1 MPIQTP
7 SNPHKSASMETGAS
21 LSDQRL
27 LTDRL
32 SQAFK
37 VYRRRWLGC
46 KAVLH
51 NIDILKRHLKL
62 HKKVDATNEGVPC
75 KWAGCECSPCA
86 SNVEW
91 ANHVHVHLEQ
101 VKEIFGLGPAALTS
115 GNSQVSESHG
125 YTS

>member
-1 MPIQTP
+1 MSIQTR
-7 SNPHKSASMETGAS
+7 SNPHKSASMEAGAS
-21 LSDQRL
+21 LSDLRL

-37 VYRRRWLGC
+37 VYRPRWLGC
-46 KAVLH
+46 KAVHH
-51 NIDILKRHLKL
+51 NIDNLKRHLNL

-75 KWAGCECSPCA
+75 KWAGCESSPCA
-86 SNVEW
+86 SEVEW
-91 ANHVHVHLEQ
+91 TNYVHVHPEK

>member
-1 MPIQTP
+1 MPIQTR

-37 VYRRRWLGC
+37 VYRCRWLGF

-51 NIDILKRHLKL
+51 NIDNLKRHLKL
-62 HKKVDATNEGVPC
+62 HKK
-75 KWAGCECSPCA
+75 
-86 SNVEW
+86 VEW
-91 ANHVHVHLEQ
+91 ANHVHVHLEE
-101 VKEIFGLGPAALTS
+101 VKEIFGHGPATFTS
-115 GNSQVSESHG
+115 GNSQVSASQS